1 MRTRLIVL
9 MAVLMVAAVP
19 AAALAQ
25 TDEPATR
32 DTVVNPDSGR
42 DLSQLRERGLEAIE
56 RRLETI
62 ERLRQRIDDSDHL
75 TGEHF
80 GQLTAEL
87 ARHEAGLE
95 QLAREIEAAETGA
108 ELLAIA
114 PKIVTEH
121 RIYVLVVPKV
131 AEVIGSDTGVAFA
144 ARGEEVAGVLSTWIE
159 RLADLGRDVSEG
171 WRRISPRVSRS
182 PARSPTKSFR
192 SIRPIGPT
200 RRGLSWRT
208 GARTSRTRGVS
219 SVPLG
224 TRRRRS
230 SQSCG
235 NSSPATEA
243 GLSFPPDAP

>member
-32 DTVVNPDSGR
+32 DTVVSPDSGR

-159 RLADLGRDVSEG
+159 RLADLGRDVSEAEAALAG
-171 WRRISPRVSRS
+171 PVADEVIPLDPSDWPD
-182 PARSPTKSFR
+182 PARVVLEDGRQDLEDARSEFR
-192 SIRPIGPT
+192 S
-200 RRGLSWRT
+200 
-208 GARTSRTRGVS
+208 ARDAAKEVVAILRE
-219 SVPLG
+219 LI
-224 TRRRRS
+224 
-230 SQSCG
+230 
-235 NSSPATEA
+235 A
-243 GLSFPPDAP
+243 GD

>member
-32 DTVVNPDSGR
+32 DTVVDPDSGR

-159 RLADLGRDVSEG
+159 RLADLGRDVSEAEAALG
-171 WRRISPRVSRS
+171 RMEANLAEGLALAGPVADEVIPLDPSDWPD
-182 PARSPTKSFR
+182 PARVVLEDGRQDLEDARSEFR
-192 SIRPIGPT
+192 S
-200 RRGLSWRT
+200 
-208 GARTSRTRGVS
+208 ARDAAKEVVAILRE
-219 SVPLG
+219 LI
-224 TRRRRS
+224 
-230 SQSCG
+230 
-235 NSSPATEA
+235 A
-243 GLSFPPDAP
+243 GD